1 MILRVLL
8 LGADGFIG
16 SAVLARLLVARH
28 EVVAVSRRRHENR
41 ERVRWHEADLA
52 HTTSADWQ
60 PELAGVHAVVNCAG
74 LLQDMPRDTT
84 RGVHVHGSA
93 ALYEACEAAG
103 VRRVVHLSAIGA
115 DREALTPFSATKREG
130 ELVLMAHDLD
140 WVILRPSVV
149 TGRAA
154 YGGSA
159 LLRGVAALP
168 FLPVL
173 PATGPLQIVQLDD
186 LVATILFFIEPSAP
200 ARVALDVAGPDEL
213 SFEEVLL
220 LYRRWLGLSAPLR
233 IRVPRWASVLAFGL
247 GDFAGLLGWRA
258 PLRTTARKELTR
270 GAAGD
275 EQPWIAATG
284 IVPTSL
290 ADALT
295 AEPASV
301 QERWFARLYLSKPI
315 VLGVLAAFWIV
326 TGAVALGPGWEG
338 AVAYMQRAGAGEWS
352 GPAAVGGA
360 VIDVL
365 IGAGIAFRRTSRAA
379 LRAALALSLFYLAAA
394 TVLLPSLWTEPLGPL
409 LKILPILALI
419 LAALAISG
427 DR

>member
-1 MILRVLL
+1 LRVLL

-41 ERVRWHEADLA
+41 ERVRWLEADVA
-52 HTTSADWQ
+52 HTTPADWQ
-60 PELAGVHAVVNCAG
+60 RELAGIDAVVNCAG
-74 LLQDMPRDTT
+74 LLQDTPRDTL

-93 ALYEACEAAG
+93 TLYEACEAAG

-115 DREALTPFSATKREG
+115 DREALTSFSATKREG

-159 LLRGVAALP
+159 LLRGAATLP
-168 FLPVL
+168 LLPVL
-173 PATGPLQIVQLDD
+173 PASGPLQIVQIDD

-200 ARVALDVAGPDEL
+200 ARVALDVAGPDKL

-220 LYRRWLGLSAPLR
+220 LYRRWLGLRAPR
-233 IRVPRWASVLAFGL
+233 RVRVPRWAAALAFGL

-258 PLRTTARKELTR
+258 PLRTTARKELAR

-275 EQPWIAATG
+275 EQPWIGATG

-301 QERWFARLYLSKPI
+301 QERWFARLYLLKPI
-315 VLGVLAAFWIV
+315 LLGALAAFWIV
-326 TGAVALGPGWEG
+326 TGAVTLGPGWEG
-338 AVAYMQRAGAGEWS
+338 AVAYMQRAGAGEGS
-352 GPAAVGGA
+352 GPAAGA
-360 VIDVL
+360 GAIIDIL

-379 LRAALALSLFYLAAA
+379 LGAALAVSLFYLAAG
-394 TVLLPSLWTEPLGPL
+394 TVLLPSLWADPLGPL

-419 LAALAISG
+419 LAALAVSG